1 MTEASDPIDNT
12 HRPLIEHIAELRKR
26 LMWSFLALGAASIF
40 CYFHVEA
47 IFGFL
52 IEPLA
57 HAMGPGSTQRLIYTG
72 LTEAFFTYIK
82 IALFAG
88 AFISFPILAMQLW
101 KFVAPGLY
109 RSERGAFLPF
119 LFATPVLFL
128 AGAATV
134 YYLVM
139 PTAWKFFLG
148 FQSTGA
154 ETVLPIQL
162 EAKVGEY
169 LDLVMSLIFAFGIC
183 YQMPVLL
190 TLLGRAG
197 LISAKTLSSKRKYAI
212 VIIFSVAAVMTPPDV
227 FSQCALAFP
236 LLVLY
241 ELSILSVRFA
251 EKRAAKSA

>member
-1 MTEASDPIDNT
+1 MSEASDPIDNT

-26 LMWSFLALGAASIF
+26 LLWSFLALGAASIF
-40 CYFHVEA
+40 CYFHVEE

-52 IEPLA
+52 IQPLA

-119 LFATPVLFL
+119 LFATPILFL

-162 EAKVGEY
+162 EAKIGEY
-169 LDLVMSLIFAFGIC
+169 LDLVMSLILAFGIC

-241 ELSILSVRFA
+241 ELSILSVRIA
-251 EKRAAKSA
+251 EKRAANAA

>member
-1 MTEASDPIDNT
+1 VTDPSDPIDST

-26 LMWSFLALGAASIF
+26 LMWSFLALGAASTF

-52 IEPLA
+52 IQPLA

-88 AFISFPILAMQLW
+88 AFLSFPILAMQLW

-109 RSERGAFLPF
+109 KSERGAFMPF

-139 PTAWKFFLG
+139 PTAWAFFLG

-154 ETVLPIQL
+154 QTVLPIQL

-169 LDLVMSLIFAFGIC
+169 LDLVMSLILAFGIC

-227 FSQCALAFP
+227 FSQCSLALP

-241 ELSILSVRFA
+241 ELSILSVRFS
-251 EKRAAKSA
+251 EKRAAQSA